1 MSKEL
6 NPKQYTDAIAKLQE
20 EAFQAATALLKE
32 KGEKCYIANS
42 EEYATFSEI
51 GRAHV

>member
-1 MSKEL
+1 MSKDL

-32 KGEKCYIANS
+32 
-42 EEYATFSEI
+42 
-51 GRAHV
+51 